1 MKEGIHPDW
10 DDSPVRVPPRTRL
23 YHLDPIGR
31 GTPMVE
37 CLSSYIHRL
46 AEAHGL
52 PTWVLVC
59 RELAP
64 RFRRMS
70 ILASNGHCDLFG
82 KLGMTINGN
91 NDTSREAVAIL
102 QELTGQME
110 LSFLTFSRLGS
121 LVAEH
126 RILQRT

>member
-1 MKEGIHPDW
+1 MKEEGQAEW
-10 DDSPVRVPPRTRL
+10 DESPVFVPPRTRL
-23 YHLDPIGR
+23 YRLEPIGLE
-31 GTPMVE
+31 TPMVE

-64 RFRRMS
+64 RFRRKS

-82 KLGMTINGN
+82 KVGMTINGN
-91 NDTSREAVAIL
+91 NNTALEAIAIL
-102 QELTGQME
+102 EAL
-110 LSFLTFSRLGS
+110 
-121 LVAEH
+121 
-126 RILQRT
+126 